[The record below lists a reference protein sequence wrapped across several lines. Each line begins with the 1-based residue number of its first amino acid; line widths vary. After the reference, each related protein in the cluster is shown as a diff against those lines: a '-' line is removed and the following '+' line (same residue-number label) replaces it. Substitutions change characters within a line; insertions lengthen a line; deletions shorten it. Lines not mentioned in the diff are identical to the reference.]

1 MIYLH
6 KLLQHSEV
14 SVQDLGTL
22 SSETHPDVVVVLP
35 TVVVPTVEV
44 TPVVPTVEVTPVEV
58 AAVEVT
64 PLVPTVEVTPV
75 VVAVVEVTSSEVDDN
90 ESSDSDDVVCR
101 CWWNWQ
107 NTNMTYES

>member
-64 PLVPTVEVTPV
+64 PVVPTVEVTPV
-75 VVAVVEVTSSEVDDN
+75 EVAVVEVTSSDEV
-90 ESSDSDDVVCR
+90 ESSDADDVVCR